1 MKNTKKSLITVSLA
15 FLLASMLIPMFLIN
29 NVGAASNPN
38 TLNVSSEL
46 DGKWWR
52 LKTDFIT
59 ILFPAEGKKPMF
71 LWWYSNETDNIYVVK
86 YKGLIE
92 YLAIDYPYYT
102 RKCEANNL
110 TIRERLKAK
119 YAAMGPHPI
128 HIMNRIQERIEEFIY
143 WRLGLHP
150 PYLPFSAC
158 KWNLT
163 GPEEVTRP
171 DGVSYITF
179 NFTLEKAPWKFKFA
193 ENNVIIRCRFYKTD
207 ATENAHG
214 IYNYTVRAGEL
225 KMDLIVKNWEWN
237 IDKLNKLFQILQE
250 EFPNIAVPKLR
261 SGLALWTD
269 LASIEIVDVADEDV
283 DMPPPS
289 VPPEH
294 SETAPLEPI
303 EAKSTTTDMIVGRQ
317 RIRLREMTNETPLN
331 MRNRLNERLR
341 LRFAKGSKTLAGFF
355 DFVNTALVINSTTG
369 EATPVNVTAAYREA
383 GAHMRL
389 YLCYPYFGNNILEHD
404 PSIGVEIIPSL
415 VTPLLLGTLI
425 IIATTIG
432 ITILVITQKKKII
445 NIVKP

>member
-1 MKNTKKSLITVSLA
+1 MKNTKKSLITMSLA

-29 NVGAASNPN
+29 NVSAANNQN
-38 TLNVSSEL
+38 TLNVSSGPY
-46 DGKWWR
+46 GKWWR
-52 LKTDFIT
+52 VKTDFIT

-92 YLAIDYPYYT
+92 YLAIDYPYYIH
-102 RKCEANNL
+102 KCEANNQ
-110 TIRERLKAK
+110 TIQEQLEAK
-119 YAAMGPHPI
+119 YATMGPHQT
-128 HIMNRIQERIEEFIY
+128 HVMNIIQEWIC
-143 WRLGLHP
+143 WHLGLHP

-237 IDKLNKLFQILQE
+237 IDKLNKLFQVLQE
-250 EFPNIAVPKLR
+250 EFNIVAPKLR
-261 SGLALWTD
+261 SGLALKTD
-269 LASIEIVDVADEDV
+269 LASIKIVDVADEDV
-283 DMPPPS
+283 DMPSPS

-294 SETAPLEPI
+294 SESEPLEPI
-303 EAKSTTTDMIVGRQ
+303 EAKSTTTDMIVDRQ
-317 RIRLREMTNETPLN
+317 RIRLQEKINETPLTI
-331 MRNRLNERLR
+331 RNRLNERLR
-341 LRFAKGSKTLAGFF
+341 MRFAKGSKTLAGFF

-369 EATPVNVTAAYREA
+369 EATPVNVTAAYKEA

-389 YLCYPYFGNNILEHD
+389 YLCYPYFGNNTLEHD

-432 ITILVITQKKKII
+432 ITILVIAQKKKII